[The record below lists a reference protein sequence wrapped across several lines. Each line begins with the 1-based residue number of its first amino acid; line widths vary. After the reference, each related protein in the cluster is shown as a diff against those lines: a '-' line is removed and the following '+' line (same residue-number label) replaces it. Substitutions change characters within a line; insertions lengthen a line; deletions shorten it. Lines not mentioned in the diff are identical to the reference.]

1 MNERNNRKAP
11 TRQVAVALK
20 KQPALPLCAEVIE
33 ECKKSGLNSIRLD
46 SPDTVSDSKP
56 RLWLDAPL
64 FKEALQSLI
73 HDAACQRKA
82 SEYVTVSL
90 RDGMNTC
97 LISIL
102 YNLRKP
108 IDARII
114 GTGESLHFVN
124 IRTREI
130 ITQHRAKINLNAI
143 NMRASIEMSFEK

>member
-1 MNERNNRKAP
+1 MNQTNYHKAP

-20 KQPALPLCAEVIE
+20 RQPALPLCAEVIE

-46 SPDTVSDSKP
+46 FPDTVSDSKP

-73 HDAACQRKA
+73 HDTAYQRKE

-90 RDGMNTC
+90 REGMNTC
-97 LISIL
+97 FISIL
-102 YNLRKP
+102 YKLRKP
-108 IDARII
+108 IDARIM
-114 GTGESLHFVN
+114 GTGESLRFVS

-130 ITQHRAKINLNAI
+130 ITQHRTKINLNAI